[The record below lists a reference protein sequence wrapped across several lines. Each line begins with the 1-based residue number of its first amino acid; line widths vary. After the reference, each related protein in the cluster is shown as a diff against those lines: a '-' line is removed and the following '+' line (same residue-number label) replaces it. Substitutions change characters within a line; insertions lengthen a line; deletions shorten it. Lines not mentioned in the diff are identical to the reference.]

1 MNRQLT
7 LTEISNW
14 GPKSGFITFQ
24 VLMRLKFRK
33 IKKIKREIIVTERQT
48 DREYAIIINISIND
62 HNTKILFPQKVTKKR

>member
-1 MNRQLT
+1 MNRLLT

-24 VLMRLKFRK
+24 VLTRLKFQK
-33 IKKIKREIIVTERQT
+33 IKKIKREVPVTERET

-62 HNTKILFPQKVTKKR
+62 HNTRYCFHKK